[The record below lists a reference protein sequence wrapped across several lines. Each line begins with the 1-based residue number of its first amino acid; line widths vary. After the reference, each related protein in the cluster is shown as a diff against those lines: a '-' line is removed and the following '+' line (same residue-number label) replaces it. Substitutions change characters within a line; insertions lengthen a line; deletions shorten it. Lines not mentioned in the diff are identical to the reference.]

1 MVRTKQLV
9 LNLVHKIFRINTAI
23 FRRDK
28 QEESLMQ
35 DLVLNLSH
43 KIKKVLWHLEVNNM
57 YTNTFSSKII
67 RLLKWLKH
75 TPLPI
80 MLKNTKTG
88 KMISITLQV
97 WTQIINSVLREVILK
112 ILTIISSVREL
123 GKVHMLWLE

>member
-9 LNLVHKIFRINTAI
+9 LNLVHKIFRISTAI

-57 YTNTFSSKII
+57 YTNTFNSKII
-67 RLLKWLKH
+67 RLLKWLRH
-75 TPLPI
+75 TRLPI

-112 ILTIISSVREL
+112 ILTIISSVKEL
-123 GKVHMLWLE
+123 GKVHMPWLE